1 MKPPHLTDGVA
12 GTSTLDPTAHPRG
25 LWFHKEGGRPGLRS
39 LRLQLRVSAGL
50 TPASP
55 LSPTIRG
62 LGTFLVFIRDCMLL
76 IPACQGKWG
85 VVVFQLRI
93 IIFKDMNNDS
103 SFRDNS
109 LERAIRDLAFEEIR
123 RALHLRANSL
133 WNRILR
139 WSIWKQAMRFSQM
152 AEKLDRYIGQYGLQ
166 EGTRRSMQGF
176 FSSITTHIRQ
186 DLPQEGPLLIVSNH
200 PGAADI
206 LALASALPRKD
217 IKFVAQDRPMLR
229 AVTNV
234 SEHVIYLNSPNQMRA
249 DSIIEMIDYLKQGGA
264 LLLFPRGIWEPDPAV
279 MPGARAH
286 LASWSKSIGH
296 FLSRV
301 PEIYLAPVFV
311 SGVISRQAARS
322 ALVKLGNSW
331 RKRSEIMSILSLVGQ
346 FSAFKDWLVSPDVH
360 IGESWRASQQEPSLQ
375 PDCLT
380 HAAIDSVNHLM
391 EEYGVAS

>member
-1 MKPPHLTDGVA
+1 
-12 GTSTLDPTAHPRG
+12 
-25 LWFHKEGGRPGLRS
+25 
-39 LRLQLRVSAGL
+39 
-50 TPASP
+50 
-55 LSPTIRG
+55 
-62 LGTFLVFIRDCMLL
+62 
-76 IPACQGKWG
+76 
-85 VVVFQLRI
+85 
-93 IIFKDMNNDS
+93 MNNDS
-103 SFRDNS
+103 PFRNVS
-109 LERAIRDLAFEEIR
+109 LERAIRDLAFEELR

-139 WSIWKQAMRFSQM
+139 WSIWKQAMRFSEM
-152 AEKLDRYIGQYGLQ
+152 AEKLDRFIGQYGLQ
-166 EGTRRSMQGF
+166 EGTRRSIQGF
-176 FSSITTHIRQ
+176 FSNITTHVRQ
-186 DLPQEGPLLIVSNH
+186 SLPQEGPLLIVSNH

-217 IKFVAQDRPMLR
+217 IKFVAQDRPMFR

-249 DSIIEMIDYLKQGGA
+249 DSIIEMMDYLKQGGA
-264 LLLFPRGIWEPDPAV
+264 LLLFPSGIWEPDPAV

-301 PEIYLAPVFV
+301 PEAYLAPVFV

-331 RKRSEIMSILSLVGQ
+331 RKRSEIISILSLIGQ

-360 IGESWRASQQEPSLQ
+360 IGESWRASQKEPSLQ
-375 PDCLT
+375 PDFLT